1 MVQPHAPRAQH
12 PLRAPRRAPTRGL
25 TLVELLIAIALIALL
40 LATAL
45 TACGSNPPPTVD
57 REGLRDRADQE
68 TDQL

>member
-1 MVQPHAPRAQH
+1 MKLKHKQNKDNARPARA
-12 PLRAPRRAPTRGL
+12 L
-25 TLVELLIAIALIALL
+25 IALIALL